1 MKSSSARLV
10 HERGAPVTKNGEFLN
25 WNGRRTFSIYECRVF
40 LVEGSLLS
48 DRDQRISKIELPTIF
63 PLDWPCFPTRLGLV
77 SHSTWVCVFFA
88 NNAPSTGHVRQCVSE
103 HRWLQHGAFHEVL
116 WINR

>member
-1 MKSSSARLV
+1 MRSSIDCLADDGVDADMESTAQRENHQTV
-10 HERGAPVTKNGEFLN
+10 
-25 WNGRRTFSIYECRVF
+25 
-40 LVEGSLLS
+40 LS
-48 DRDQRISKIELPTIF
+48 FEQRISKIELPTIF
-63 PLDWPCFPTRLGLV
+63 PLDQMCVYDFPTRPNLV